1 MKGEKVSDLWYVI
14 VEKSLIVH
22 MKGTSI
28 KICHYKSDFMINSE
42 MIFISNERLLLLAIN
57 MS

>member
-1 MKGEKVSDLWYVI
+1 MKGEKVSDLWHVV
-14 VEKSLIVH
+14 VEKSLIVR
-22 MKGTSI
+22 MKGTSL

-42 MIFISNERLLLLAIN
+42 MIFIPIECLLLLVIN

>member
-1 MKGEKVSDLWYVI
+1 MKGEKVSDLWHAI

-22 MKGTSI
+22 MKGTSL

-42 MIFISNERLLLLAIN
+42 MTFIPIERLLLLVIN